1 MGWWA
6 YFSLKKFADSGKKNA
21 VSNLRIEKAKKA
33 RAIGVSLPPDLIRQA
48 KKHAFSQGMSFS
60 RFVRSLLARE
70 LIQIQKKWKRFHSDN
85 VSALKDFENRLG
97 GGKM

>member
-1 MGWWA
+1 M
-6 YFSLKKFADSGKKNA
+6 
-21 VSNLRIEKAKKA
+21 SNVRIEKAKKA

-70 LIQIQKKWKRFHSDN
+70 LIQIQKK
-85 VSALKDFENRLG
+85 
-97 GGKM
+97 